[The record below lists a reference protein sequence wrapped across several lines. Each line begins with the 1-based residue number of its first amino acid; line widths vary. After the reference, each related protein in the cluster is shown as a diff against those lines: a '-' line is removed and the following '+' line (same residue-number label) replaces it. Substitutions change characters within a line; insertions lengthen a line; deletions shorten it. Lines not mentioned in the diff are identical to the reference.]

1 MQKSLHGLDYITTD
15 GVQAFEVLEDIV
27 STLKAANAVTSNW
40 EKETKQQLLDAKRYL
55 KADFRLHVSRDERCA
70 HHCTVYALSS
80 PNDPS
85 FKSTCT
91 HAHDIRCDAC
101 CGIETVIKQI
111 GAKIEG
117 ASSPDGDV
125 ITSRKLQF
133 EHRKAQEAIYMWK
146 VHSLRAVNQDLA
158 KQDVLSTLDGRNCLI
173 VMDWAMRFLPLHHRE
188 QMRDF
193 FGGREVRAGT

>member
-70 HHCTVYALSS
+70 HHCTVYPLSS

-101 CGIETVIKQI
+101 CGTRRARRGHEAACSEKLLRLLSDRAQTLHNDRNFNSKQSYRFCFLILTV
-111 GAKIEG
+111 
-117 ASSPDGDV
+117 
-125 ITSRKLQF
+125 
-133 EHRKAQEAIYMWK
+133 
-146 VHSLRAVNQDLA
+146 
-158 KQDVLSTLDGRNCLI
+158 
-173 VMDWAMRFLPLHHRE
+173 
-188 QMRDF
+188 
-193 FGGREVRAGT
+193 FGGKMTPQC